1 VVVLDYS
8 QFDGVLVFSG
18 DRVMIEPIK
27 GIARRAKL
35 TKRVI
40 DATRPEGKRI
50 IVWDTE
56 LAGFG
61 LRIEPS
67 GLKTFV
73 ARYRAGGG
81 RSGTLRQATIGRYGT
96 LTVEEARTKAKK
108 LLGQAAGGGD
118 PVGDQQRARQAGV
131 TIGEIVDWY
140 LREAES
146 GRLVG
151 RRGRP
156 IKPSTLVTDRICIN
170 VHVRPLLGNRS
181 VQKVTVRDIEEMQAD
196 IAMGKT
202 ARKLAENEKRP
213 HGSVVKG
220 GSGTAARTLTMLSAI
235 LGHAVRHRLIE
246 TNPAK
251 GARKFADRRRTTR
264 LTLEQ
269 VRQLG
274 RALREAMAAN
284 VNPTGLAVIR
294 LLMLSGLRRSEA
306 LGLKPGWLID
316 NGISFPDTKTGAQM
330 RPLGKAAMELLW
342 ARARG
347 ADADQWLFPG
357 SRRDSHFVG
366 LQRVLRRVCKLADL
380 KGVTP
385 HVLRHSYASIAAEL
399 GYSELTIA
407 GLLGHAAGS
416 VTAGYVHLDQALVT
430 AADRVS
436 AVIADALDGKAEAE
450 VIGLRH
456 HTG

>member
-1 VVVLDYS
+1 
-8 QFDGVLVFSG
+8 
-18 DRVMIEPIK
+18 MIEPIK

-35 TKRVI
+35 TKRVV
-40 DATRPEGKRI
+40 DGTGPEGKRVI
-50 IVWDTE
+50 LWDTE

-81 RSGTLRQATIGRYGT
+81 RSGTLRQATIGRYGA
-96 LTVEEARTKAKK
+96 LTVEEARTKAKR
-108 LLGQAAGGGD
+108 LLGAAAGGGD
-118 PVGDQQRARQAGV
+118 PVGDQRRSRQAGV

-140 LREAES
+140 LGEAES

-156 IKPSTLVTDRICIN
+156 IKASTLTTDRMRIN
-170 VHVRPLLGNRS
+170 AHVRPLLGNRS
-181 VQKVTVRDIEEMQAD
+181 VQRLTVRDIEGMQAD

-202 ARKLAENEKRP
+202 AVKIEEGHKHP
-213 HGSVVKG
+213 HGSMPKG
-220 GSGTAARTLTMLSAI
+220 GSGTAARTLAMLSTI
-235 LGHAVRHRLIE
+235 LEHAVRHRLIE
-246 TNPAK
+246 TNPAR
-251 GARKFADRRRTTR
+251 GARKFAYKRRTMR

-274 RALREAMAAN
+274 QALQEAAAAN
-284 VNPTGLAVIR
+284 VNPTGLAVIH

-306 LGLKPGWLID
+306 LGLKAGWLID

-330 RPLGKAAMELLW
+330 RPLGKAAMELLR
-342 ARARG
+342 ARANG
-347 ADADQWLFPG
+347 EAAGEWIFPG
-357 SRRDSHFVG
+357 DRGDGHFAG
-366 LQRVLRRVCKLADL
+366 LATVLERVCKLAGL
-380 KGVTP
+380 TGVTP
-385 HVLRHSYASIAAEL
+385 HMLRHSYASIAGEL

-416 VTAGYVHLDQALVT
+416 VTAGYVHLDQALVS
-430 AADRVS
+430 AADRV
-436 AVIADALDGKAEAE
+436 AGVIADALDGEPEAH
-450 VIGLRH
+450 VIPLRE
-456 HTG
+456 GACS